1 MEAYLGVENQ
11 FLFLFCFGGFVWI
24 CYVLRVEWDK
34 ECGYLGVAV
43 RDLCWSL
50 DCSVVEFG
58 ILYGE

>member
-34 ECGYLGVAV
+34 ECGYLGGRGEGLV
-43 RDLCWSL
+43 L
-50 DCSVVEFG
+50 VVG
-58 ILYGE
+58 L